1 MYVANAGNT
10 LSFQKAC
17 GLIVIPIAYRPRV
30 RLRPHRLDRLCLL
43 ALLLFALAFEGIS
56 PGAAQAPAQ
65 TGLARECLRIDAGPI
80 DGFGDAGERA
90 RKSWAD
96 TCRQA
101 LTNDAGDV
109 HVKAATARALMS
121 IGERAEAI
129 KLYREMSAQNDASA
143 YFQIYDEY
151 KSYERSDVNKPQIV
165 KRAEAEQALRKAAE
179 LGHAYA
185 TLMLAVLLDRGGTV
199 KRDAAQ
205 AIYWAERA
213 AANPAKDMLPID
225 MQVLLG
231 RLLVKSNN
239 AEDKA
244 RGIAQLERL
253 GQRGRGDAKAYLATA
268 IRASDPVRARALLEE
283 GLRGY
288 AGAVIPPLA
297 DMLIKG
303 DGGRA
308 DPKRA
313 VSLLTGR
320 SASDVPG
327 VLGARGQLYLDG
339 KLVNR
344 DLKEG
349 ARLLSIWA
357 RWDYDARLQLMRLL
371 ATNPELTITNPQA
384 ILYDATEAAELDEP
398 GSEAALIELKL
409 SQSKQFRDKLGGCAL
424 AERAAKRGDEVAAR
438 HLREC
443 GAN

>member
-1 MYVANAGNT
+1 MRP
-10 LSFQKAC
+10 
-17 GLIVIPIAYRPRV
+17 IVIPIAYRPRV
-30 RLRPHRLDRLCLL
+30 ILRPHRLDRLCLL

-65 TGLARECLRIDAGPI
+65 TGLARECLRIDAGTI

-96 TCRQA
+96 ACRQA
-101 LTNDAGDV
+101 LANDAGDV
-109 HVKAATARALMS
+109 RVKAATARALMS

-129 KLYREMSAQNDASA
+129 KLYRELSAQNDASA

-165 KRAEAEQALRKAAE
+165 RRAEAEQALRKAAE

-213 AANPAKDMLPID
+213 GANPAKDMQPID

-244 RGIAQLERL
+244 RGIALLERL

-297 DMLIKG
+297 DMLING
-303 DGGRA
+303 EGGRA

-409 SQSKQFRDKLGGCAL
+409 SQSKQFSDKPGGCAL
-424 AERAAKRGDEVAAR
+424 AERAAKRGDEAAAG